1 MIDDQSAGK
10 ELKMDGRIIRSAVRL
25 LAPIIVLWS
34 ASWSIAQDHKARQ
47 PRPIQLGVSG
57 INIEEVC
64 SAGTLGSLVRK
75 IGKRRKFIL
84 SNNHVLARQNDGE
97 KRELIIQPGSRDN
110 DCQFD
115 PEDRVAR
122 LKKFI
127 PIDFSL
133 FGSNEVDAAIAKVI
147 RGKVDKKGRILG
159 IGRVSRVPLDPRIGA
174 QVKKAGRTTELT
186 YGTIDAIDVTV
197 LVQYPKGFA
206 WFVNQ
211 FTVTPG
217 TFSAPGDSGSL
228 IVADEETCPHPVGLL
243 FAGSEASTVANPI
256 KKVYQELKVESVGC
270 REPIAL
276 ESPQGEVVQRHEAIA
291 QAMEVKG
298 RYEKQLLSLP
308 GVVGVGIGLSEGQVV
323 IKVFLEEMTP
333 GVERVL
339 PHMLEGYRVLPEV
352 TGKFIAY

>member
-1 MIDDQSAGK
+1 
-10 ELKMDGRIIRSAVRL
+10 MDGRILRSGVRL
-25 LAPIIVLWS
+25 LAPIIVLWL

-47 PRPIQLGVSG
+47 PRPIRLGVSG

-64 SAGTLGSLVRK
+64 SAGTLGSLVKK

-97 KRELIIQPGSRDN
+97 KRELIIQPGSLDD

-115 PEDRVAR
+115 PEDGVAR

-133 FGSNEVDAAIAKVI
+133 FGSNEVDAAIAKVK

-159 IGRVSRVPLDPRIGA
+159 IGRVSRVPLEPQIA
-174 QVKKAGRTTELT
+174 VKVKKAGRTTELT
-186 YGTIDAIDVTV
+186 NGTIDAIDVTV
-197 LVQYPKGFA
+197 VVQYPKGLA

-211 FTVTPG
+211 FTITPG

-228 IVADEETCPHPVGLL
+228 IVTDEETCPHPVGLL

-256 KKVYQELKVESVGC
+256 RRVYQELRVESVGC

-276 ESPQGEVVQRHEAIA
+276 EPPEGEVVQRHEAIA

-298 RYEKQLLSLP
+298 RNEKQLLSLP
-308 GVVGVGIGLSEGQVV
+308 GVVGVGIGSAEGEVV
-323 IKVFLEEMTP
+323 IKVFLEEMTLEL
-333 GVERVL
+333 EREL
-339 PHMLEGYRVLPEV
+339 PTMLEGFKVVPEV